1 MADSFICPCCNSE
14 IGIDDDDGSLYVM
27 SSLSKN
33 GVTSSHS
40 GDERF
45 YQYLPETTPKFTPT
59 PQQLTPIAVS
69 EVLMDGDELL
79 IDDRT
84 AALVHKAL
92 VKDLFDRGLISS
104 TDS

>member
-1 MADSFICPCCNSE
+1 MSDSFICPCCNSE
-14 IGIDDDDGSLYVM
+14 IGIDDDGSLYVM
-27 SSLSKN
+27 SSLSKH

-45 YQYLPETTPKFTPT
+45 YQYLPETTPNYKPT
-59 PQQLTPIAVS
+59 PQKLTPIAG

-84 AALVHKAL
+84 ASLVHKAL
-92 VKDLFDRGLISS
+92 VKDLFDRGLIQT
-104 TDS
+104 TDT

>member
-1 MADSFICPCCNSE
+1 MTDSFICPCCNAE
-14 IGIDDDDGSLYVM
+14 IGIDDDDSLYVM
-27 SSLSKN
+27 GNLSRH

-45 YQYLPETTPKFTPT
+45 YQYLPETTPNYTPT
-59 PQQLTPIAVS
+59 PQQLTPIAG

>member
-1 MADSFICPCCNSE
+1 MTDSFICPCCKSE

-45 YQYLPETTPKFTPT
+45 YQYLPETTSNYKPT
-59 PQQLTPIAVS
+59 PQHLTPIAVT

-84 AALVHKAL
+84 AALVHQAL
-92 VKDLFDRGLISS
+92 VKDLFDRGLIPS
-104 TDS
+104 TDT